1 VGKFYNKYVVKT
13 LHHNWNANVLRAAM
27 GVNADQ
33 NCYIQ
38 SPKDSK
44 AKIEAVIEAVIK
56 EAIYVIIDFHSYYIH
71 LKKAKVFFDEI

>member
-1 VGKFYNKYVVKT
+1 M
-13 LHHNWNANVLRAAM
+13 HHNWNANVLRAAM
-27 GVNADQ
+27 GVNADE

-44 AKIEAVIEAVIK
+44 SKIEAVIKAVIK
-56 EAIYVIIDFHSYYIH
+56 GAIYVIIDFHSYNIH